1 MNATIATAKA
11 GAHPLRLTILTELQG
26 KSLSPNRIAAK
37 LDEPLGNVSYHVKTL
52 LEFDMVQ
59 LDKTEP
65 RRGAVEHYYSVTP
78 AGERLLRS
86 TDGSGDSEALDKIA
100 VVLRGDDAIGDP
112 SIDPS
117 TELSEI
123 DAIVKATGR
132 DVG

>member
-11 GAHPLRLTILTELQG
+11 GAHPLRLSILTELQG
-26 KSLSPNRIAAK
+26 KSLSPNRIAGT

-78 AGERLLRS
+78 AGERLLRNAH
-86 TDGSGDSEALDKIA
+86 GGDDSAVLDKIA
-100 VVLRGDDAIGDP
+100 EAFCAAGGHHPNVLETIMPLVA
-112 SIDPS
+112 S
-117 TELSEI
+117 
-123 DAIVKATGR
+123 TGR